1 MIQTVLGV
9 FLILLHIVCCVLVW
23 LGIKTHLLKVKKYLM
38 ALVIFVPFWG
48 TVCVLLL
55 HLQMLTRR
63 DNRIEPGVEKLRV
76 NEEIYKNI
84 FQAVSDT
91 DKKIVPLEEALLI
104 NEPGVRREL
113 IMDVLNDDPEEYMD
127 LLKQARMNEDVEVVH
142 YAITAMV
149 ELSKEYDF
157 CLQKMEKLYAA
168 SPDDPEILEQY
179 CDFMEEYLNQGILE
193 AQMEREQRKRYIRLL
208 RQKLKV
214 KTMLSTCVRLFQN
227 LMKTGDYVQAEEI
240 LGLMDQ
246 KWHRKEEFWILKIRY
261 LAERKKGAEL
271 QEEVTELNERLK
283 AQTAKL
289 YEFLAPQLLAQAAVD
304 EGGTKY
310 VAAAQEDCSAADARL
325 LLNKLLADG
334 RTVAAVVY
342 RSGERINFVLG
353 SGEQTQADCR
363 SLCRKAGELFGG
375 RGGGSQHFAQ
385 GGGAYSDDWRQ
396 KVLQLQQLLK
406 E

>member
-1 MIQTVLGV
+1 MIQTVLGI

-23 LGIKTHLLKVKKYLM
+23 LGIKTHLLKVKKYLI

-104 NEPGVRREL
+104 NEPRVRREL

-157 CLQKMEKLYAA
+157 RLQKMEKLYAA

-193 AQMEREQRKRYIRLL
+193 AQMEREQRERYIRLL

-214 KTMLSTCVRLFQN
+214 KTTLSTCVRLFQN
-227 LMKTGDYVQAEEI
+227 LMKTGDYVQAKEI

-246 KWHRKEEFWILKIRY
+246 KWHWKEEFWILKIRY

-271 QEEVTELNERLK
+271 QQCLRQMKEEQIYLSSKSKE
-283 AQTAKL
+283 A
-289 YEFLAPQLLAQAAVD
+289 LAFWLD
-304 EGGTKY
+304 
-310 VAAAQEDCSAADARL
+310 
-325 LLNKLLADG
+325 
-334 RTVAAVVY
+334 
-342 RSGERINFVLG
+342 
-353 SGEQTQADCR
+353 
-363 SLCRKAGELFGG
+363 
-375 RGGGSQHFAQ
+375 
-385 GGGAYSDDWRQ
+385 
-396 KVLQLQQLLK
+396 
-406 E
+406 

>member
-113 IMDVLNDDPEEYMD
+113 IMDVLNDDPE
-127 LLKQARMNEDVEVVH
+127 
-142 YAITAMV
+142 
-149 ELSKEYDF
+149 
-157 CLQKMEKLYAA
+157 
-168 SPDDPEILEQY
+168 ILEQY

-214 KTMLSTCVRLFQN
+214 KTTLSTCVRLFQN

-271 QEEVTELNERLK
+271 QQCLRQMKEEQIYLSSKSKEV
-283 AQTAKL
+283 
-289 YEFLAPQLLAQAAVD
+289 LAFWLD
-304 EGGTKY
+304 
-310 VAAAQEDCSAADARL
+310 
-325 LLNKLLADG
+325 
-334 RTVAAVVY
+334 
-342 RSGERINFVLG
+342 
-353 SGEQTQADCR
+353 
-363 SLCRKAGELFGG
+363 
-375 RGGGSQHFAQ
+375 
-385 GGGAYSDDWRQ
+385 
-396 KVLQLQQLLK
+396 
-406 E
+406 

>member
-91 DKKIVPLEEALLI
+91 
-104 NEPGVRREL
+104 
-113 IMDVLNDDPEEYMD
+113 
-127 LLKQARMNEDVEVVH
+127 EDVEVVH

-157 CLQKMEKLYAA
+157 RLQKMEKLYAA

-179 CDFMEEYLNQGILE
+179 CDFMEEYLNQGILD
-193 AQMEREQRKRYIRLL
+193 APMEREQRDRYIRLL

-214 KTMLSTCVRLFQN
+214 KTTLSTCVRLFQN

-240 LGLMDQ
+240 LRLMDQ

-271 QEEVTELNERLK
+271 QQCLRQMKEEQIYLSSKSKE
-283 AQTAKL
+283 A
-289 YEFLAPQLLAQAAVD
+289 LAFWLD
-304 EGGTKY
+304 
-310 VAAAQEDCSAADARL
+310 
-325 LLNKLLADG
+325 
-334 RTVAAVVY
+334 
-342 RSGERINFVLG
+342 
-353 SGEQTQADCR
+353 
-363 SLCRKAGELFGG
+363 
-375 RGGGSQHFAQ
+375 
-385 GGGAYSDDWRQ
+385 
-396 KVLQLQQLLK
+396 
-406 E
+406 

>member
-104 NEPGVRREL
+104 NEPRVRREL

-149 ELSKEYDF
+149 ELSKEAV
-157 CLQKMEKLYAA
+157 C
-168 SPDDPEILEQY
+168 
-179 CDFMEEYLNQGILE
+179 GI
-193 AQMEREQRKRYIRLL
+193 
-208 RQKLKV
+208 
-214 KTMLSTCVRLFQN
+214 
-227 LMKTGDYVQAEEI
+227 TG
-240 LGLMDQ
+240 
-246 KWHRKEEFWILKIRY
+246 
-261 LAERKKGAEL
+261 
-271 QEEVTELNERLK
+271 
-283 AQTAKL
+283 
-289 YEFLAPQLLAQAAVD
+289 
-304 EGGTKY
+304 
-310 VAAAQEDCSAADARL
+310 
-325 LLNKLLADG
+325 
-334 RTVAAVVY
+334 
-342 RSGERINFVLG
+342 RSGDPGAVL
-353 SGEQTQADCR
+353 
-363 SLCRKAGELFGG
+363 
-375 RGGGSQHFAQ
+375 
-385 GGGAYSDDWRQ
+385 
-396 KVLQLQQLLK
+396 
-406 E
+406 

>member
-23 LGIKTHLLKVKKYLM
+23 LGIKTQLLKVKKYLM

-48 TVCVLLL
+48 VVCVLLL

-76 NEEIYKNI
+76 NEAIYKNI

-157 CLQKMEKLYAA
+157 RLQKMEKLYAA
-168 SPDDPEILEQY
+168 SLGNPEILEQY

-193 AQMEREQRKRYIRLL
+193 AQMEREQRERYIRLL

-214 KTMLSTCVRLFQN
+214 KMTLSTCVRLFQN

-246 KWHRKEEFWILKIRY
+246 NWHRKEEFWLLKIQY
-261 LAERKKGAEL
+261 LAERKKGTEL
-271 QEEVTELNERLK
+271 QQCLRQMKEEQIYLSSKSKE
-283 AQTAKL
+283 A
-289 YEFLAPQLLAQAAVD
+289 LAFWQD
-304 EGGTKY
+304 
-310 VAAAQEDCSAADARL
+310 
-325 LLNKLLADG
+325 
-334 RTVAAVVY
+334 
-342 RSGERINFVLG
+342 
-353 SGEQTQADCR
+353 
-363 SLCRKAGELFGG
+363 
-375 RGGGSQHFAQ
+375 
-385 GGGAYSDDWRQ
+385 
-396 KVLQLQQLLK
+396 
-406 E
+406 

>member
-157 CLQKMEKLYAA
+157 RLQKMEKLYAA

-179 CDFMEEYLNQGILE
+179 CDFMEEYL
-193 AQMEREQRKRYIRLL
+193 
-208 RQKLKV
+208 KV
-214 KTMLSTCVRLFQN
+214 KTTLSTCVRLFQN
-227 LMKTGDYVQAEEI
+227 LMKTGDYVQVEEI

-271 QEEVTELNERLK
+271 QQCLRQMKEEQIYLSSKSKEV
-283 AQTAKL
+283 
-289 YEFLAPQLLAQAAVD
+289 LAFWLD
-304 EGGTKY
+304 
-310 VAAAQEDCSAADARL
+310 
-325 LLNKLLADG
+325 
-334 RTVAAVVY
+334 
-342 RSGERINFVLG
+342 
-353 SGEQTQADCR
+353 
-363 SLCRKAGELFGG
+363 
-375 RGGGSQHFAQ
+375 
-385 GGGAYSDDWRQ
+385 
-396 KVLQLQQLLK
+396 
-406 E
+406 

>member
-1 MIQTVLGV
+1 
-9 FLILLHIVCCVLVW
+9 
-23 LGIKTHLLKVKKYLM
+23 M

-84 FQAVSDT
+84 FQAVLDT

-104 NEPGVRREL
+104 NEPRVRREL

-157 CLQKMEKLYAA
+157 RLQKMEKLYAA

-193 AQMEREQRKRYIRLL
+193 AQMEREQRERYIRLL

-214 KTMLSTCVRLFQN
+214 KTTLSTCMRLFQN

-240 LGLMDQ
+240 LRLMDQ

-271 QEEVTELNERLK
+271 QQCLRQMKEEQIYLSSKSKE
-283 AQTAKL
+283 A
-289 YEFLAPQLLAQAAVD
+289 LAFWLD
-304 EGGTKY
+304 
-310 VAAAQEDCSAADARL
+310 
-325 LLNKLLADG
+325 
-334 RTVAAVVY
+334 
-342 RSGERINFVLG
+342 
-353 SGEQTQADCR
+353 
-363 SLCRKAGELFGG
+363 
-375 RGGGSQHFAQ
+375 
-385 GGGAYSDDWRQ
+385 
-396 KVLQLQQLLK
+396 
-406 E
+406 

>member
-63 DNRIEPGVEKLRV
+63 DNRIEPGV
-76 NEEIYKNI
+76 
-84 FQAVSDT
+84 
-91 DKKIVPLEEALLI
+91 
-104 NEPGVRREL
+104 RREL

-157 CLQKMEKLYAA
+157 RLQKMEKLYAA

-193 AQMEREQRKRYIRLL
+193 AQMEREQRERYIRLL

-214 KTMLSTCVRLFQN
+214 KTTLSTCVRLFQN

-271 QEEVTELNERLK
+271 QQCLRQMKEEQIYLSSKSKEV
-283 AQTAKL
+283 
-289 YEFLAPQLLAQAAVD
+289 LAFWLD
-304 EGGTKY
+304 
-310 VAAAQEDCSAADARL
+310 
-325 LLNKLLADG
+325 
-334 RTVAAVVY
+334 
-342 RSGERINFVLG
+342 
-353 SGEQTQADCR
+353 
-363 SLCRKAGELFGG
+363 
-375 RGGGSQHFAQ
+375 
-385 GGGAYSDDWRQ
+385 
-396 KVLQLQQLLK
+396 
-406 E
+406 

>member
-157 CLQKMEKLYAA
+157 RLQKMEKLYAA

-193 AQMEREQRKRYIRLL
+193 AQMEREQRERYIRLL
-208 RQKLKV
+208 RQKAEGENDAFHMCASVPK
-214 KTMLSTCVRLFQN
+214 SDENRRLCSGGRDSRADGSE
-227 LMKTGDYVQAEEI
+227 MAS
-240 LGLMDQ
+240 
-246 KWHRKEEFWILKIRY
+246 
-261 LAERKKGAEL
+261 ERGVLDFEDPVSGRTKKGS
-271 QEEVTELNERLK
+271 
-283 AQTAKL
+283 
-289 YEFLAPQLLAQAAVD
+289 
-304 EGGTKY
+304 G
-310 VAAAQEDCSAADARL
+310 
-325 LLNKLLADG
+325 
-334 RTVAAVVY
+334 VAAVFKTD
-342 RSGERINFVLG
+342 ERG
-353 SGEQTQADCR
+353 ADL
-363 SLCRKAGELFGG
+363 S
-375 RGGGSQHFAQ
+375 
-385 GGGAYSDDWRQ
+385 
-396 KVLQLQQLLK
+396 VV
-406 E
+406 

>member
-104 NEPGVRREL
+104 NEPRVRREL

-157 CLQKMEKLYAA
+157 RLQKMEKLYAA

-193 AQMEREQRKRYIRLL
+193 AQMERTLYPSFKTKAEGENDALHMYASVPKSDENRRLCSGG
-208 RQKLKV
+208 RDSRADGSE
-214 KTMLSTCVRLFQN
+214 MAS
-227 LMKTGDYVQAEEI
+227 
-240 LGLMDQ
+240 
-246 KWHRKEEFWILKIRY
+246 
-261 LAERKKGAEL
+261 ERGVLDFEDPVSDRTKKGS
-271 QEEVTELNERLK
+271 
-283 AQTAKL
+283 
-289 YEFLAPQLLAQAAVD
+289 
-304 EGGTKY
+304 G
-310 VAAAQEDCSAADARL
+310 
-325 LLNKLLADG
+325 
-334 RTVAAVVY
+334 VAAVFKTD
-342 RSGERINFVLG
+342 ER
-353 SGEQTQADCR
+353 
-363 SLCRKAGELFGG
+363 
-375 RGGGSQHFAQ
+375 
-385 GGGAYSDDWRQ
+385 GANLS
-396 KVLQLQQLLK
+396 VV
-406 E
+406 

>member
-55 HLQMLTRR
+55 HLQMLTRK
-63 DNRIEPGVEKLRV
+63 DNRMEPGVEKLRV

-104 NEPGVRREL
+104 NEPRVRREL

-157 CLQKMEKLYAA
+157 RLQKMEKLYAA

-193 AQMEREQRKRYIRLL
+193 AQMEREQRERYIRLL

-214 KTMLSTCVRLFQN
+214 KTTLSTCVRLFQN

-246 KWHRKEEFWILKIRY
+246 KWHRKEEFWILKIGY

-271 QEEVTELNERLK
+271 QQCL
-283 AQTAKL
+283 
-289 YEFLAPQLLAQAAVD
+289 
-304 EGGTKY
+304 
-310 VAAAQEDCSAADARL
+310 
-325 LLNKLLADG
+325 
-334 RTVAAVVY
+334 
-342 RSGERINFVLG
+342 
-353 SGEQTQADCR
+353 
-363 SLCRKAGELFGG
+363 
-375 RGGGSQHFAQ
+375 
-385 GGGAYSDDWRQ
+385 RQ
-396 KVLQLQQLLK
+396 LK
-406 E
+406 EEQIYLSSKSKEALAFWLD

>member
-9 FLILLHIVCCVLVW
+9 FLIQLHIVCCVLVW
-23 LGIKTHLLKVKKYLM
+23 LGIKIHRLKVKKYLM
-38 ALVIFVPFWG
+38 AIVIFVPFWG

-104 NEPGVRREL
+104 NEPRVRREL

-157 CLQKMEKLYAA
+157 RLQKMEKLYAA

-193 AQMEREQRKRYIRLL
+193 AQMEREQRERYIRLL

-214 KTMLSTCVRLFQN
+214 KTTLSTCVRLFQN

-246 KWHRKEEFWILKIRY
+246 KWHGKEEFWILKIRY

-271 QEEVTELNERLK
+271 QQCLRQMKQEQIYLSSKSKE
-283 AQTAKL
+283 A
-289 YEFLAPQLLAQAAVD
+289 LAFWLD
-304 EGGTKY
+304 
-310 VAAAQEDCSAADARL
+310 
-325 LLNKLLADG
+325 
-334 RTVAAVVY
+334 
-342 RSGERINFVLG
+342 
-353 SGEQTQADCR
+353 
-363 SLCRKAGELFGG
+363 
-375 RGGGSQHFAQ
+375 
-385 GGGAYSDDWRQ
+385 
-396 KVLQLQQLLK
+396 
-406 E
+406 